1 MKVTL
6 ILVIISLSL
15 IICSTDAKG
24 FGYKRMKSPGRSMKV
39 PKSRKGLGM
48 GMGMGMGAG
57 MGMGLGMGM
66 GAALLIPVVIPM
78 RHGYGRHR
86 NSYRYGTQCYTCEGM
101 DNDVCVVSPATIS
114 RRVSCPHNQYCSV
127 LRREISFQSNGPVSQ
142 RLTESSASANMS
154 ALSNEAAV
162 SVALNTT
169 KMIGQPTSEST
180 RVLISRGCKSP
191 DVLQSHSMTSTR
203 INGDSTKTYI
213 QFCLT
218 DLCNVGDGR
227 LKCYDCE
234 GAGPNH
240 VCMVN
245 PAEVAEVVTCEPNE
259 YCNIL
264 RMTTINMSVSSNNT
278 VVESTTVSISR
289 GCKAA
294 GVTDDDYDA
303 EEGTS
308 ILSLSCSSDLC
319 NYVDGADL
327 AVISSAA
334 GLNFDRFCLIVTS
347 SLLILLLWQ

>member
-1 MKVTL
+1 MKATL
-6 ILVIISLSL
+6 ILVILGLSL
-15 IICSTDAKG
+15 IICDTDAKG

-114 RRVSCPHNQYCSV
+114 RRVSCPTNQYCSV
-127 LRREISFQSNGPVSQ
+127 LRREISFQSNGPISQ
-142 RLTESSASANMS
+142 RQTDANTDINSS
-154 ALSNEAAV
+154 SNDATI
-162 SVALNTT
+162 SVAMNNST
-169 KMIGQPTSEST
+169 KIIAKQTGEST
-180 RVLISRGCKSP
+180 RVMISRGCKSP
-191 DVLQSHSMTSTR
+191 DILQSHSMTSTR
-203 INGDSTKTYI
+203 MNGDSTKTYI

-234 GAGPNH
+234 GTGANH
-240 VCMVN
+240 MCMVN
-245 PAEVAEVVTCEPNE
+245 PAEVAEVVTCQPNE

-264 RMTTINMSVSSNNT
+264 RSTTVNMSVSPNNT
-278 VVESTTVSISR
+278 VVESTMVSISR
-289 GCKAA
+289 GCRAA

-308 ILSLSCSSDLC
+308 LLSLSCSSDLC

-327 AVISSAA
+327 ALISSAT
-334 GLNFDRFCLIVTS
+334 GLNFDRFCLIVLPS
-347 SLLILLLWQ
+347 ILILLLWQ